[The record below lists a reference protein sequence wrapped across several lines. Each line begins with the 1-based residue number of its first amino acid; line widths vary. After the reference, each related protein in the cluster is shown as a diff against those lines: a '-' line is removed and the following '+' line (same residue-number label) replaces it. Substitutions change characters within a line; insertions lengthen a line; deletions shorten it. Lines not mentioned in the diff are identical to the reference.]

1 MLTAKIRSLLF
12 LIVYNYLYLNNFVG
26 YDNDGESDII
36 ERIIDV
42 YISANYSKTQLQ
54 EKPNFSDLEINTI
67 KIFFNQFKLAL
78 PATNLEAKKYI
89 TWDKTS
95 FILQSILLLVLTELE
110 YIKNSENF
118 EITTDEKKLITRH
131 YLKVCQQYIDNQSV
145 SLLHAIL
152 TKVLD

>member
-1 MLTAKIRSLLF
+1 MLAAKIRSLLF
-12 LIVYNYLYLNNFVG
+12 LIVYNYLYLNNFVS

-54 EKPNFSDLEINTI
+54 EKPNFSDLEIDTI
-67 KIFFNQFKLAL
+67 KNFFNQFKLAL
-78 PATNLEAKKYI
+78 PVTRLEAKKYI

-95 FILQSILLLVLTELE
+95 FILQSIFLLVLTELE
-110 YIKNSENF
+110 YIKNSDNS

-131 YLKVCQQYIDNQSV
+131 YLKLCQQYIDNQSV